1 MIRSRI
7 IGTGRAVPPKVLTND
22 DLSRMVDTSDAWI
35 VERTGIRQ
43 RHILDPSQAASD
55 LATQAARE
63 ACRKA
68 GVDPSAVDCIIV
80 GTVTGDCP
88 FPATATFVQKKLGA
102 PTGSCAFDLSAACA
116 GFLYGMSIADA
127 FIRVGQFKNVL
138 VIGVEVLSRI
148 VDWTDRSTCVL
159 FGDAAGAVLMT
170 AGDDTSAGRLLSTH
184 LFADGSQAE
193 ILWQPVGGSREPVT
207 PEAVAAKRQFV
218 QMNGREVYKH
228 AVRNM
233 AACAR
238 TALEANGY
246 SPDDVAWVIA
256 HQANLR
262 ILEGV
267 SDRVGIPMSR
277 FFTNVDR
284 YGNTSSASV
293 PTALDEAIEQGKLK
307 PDDLLLFAALGGGLA
322 WASAAVR
329 W

>member
-7 IGTGRAVPPKVLTND
+7 VGTGRAVPPKVLTND

-35 VERTGIRQ
+35 VERTGIRE
-43 RHILDPSQAASD
+43 RHILEPSLAASD
-55 LATQAARE
+55 LATE
-63 ACRKA
+63 AGRKACQRA
-68 GVDPSAVDCIIV
+68 GVDPGIVDCIII

-102 PTGSCAFDLSAACA
+102 AAGGCAFDLSAACA
-116 GFLYGMSIADA
+116 GFLYGVSIADA
-127 FIRVGQFKNVL
+127 FIRAGQFKNVL
-138 VIGVEVLSRI
+138 VVGVEVLSRI
-148 VDWTDRSTCVL
+148 IDWTDRATCVL

-170 AGDDTSAGRLLSTH
+170 AGDERSPGRILSTH
-184 LFADGSQAE
+184 LFAYGSLAE
-193 ILWQPVGGSREPVT
+193 ILWQPVGGSREPST
-207 PEAVAAKRQFV
+207 PEALAAKRQFV

-233 AACAR
+233 AAGAR
-238 TALEANGY
+238 TALEANGFT
-246 SPDDVAWVIA
+246 PDDVAWVVA

-267 SDRVGIPMSR
+267 SERVGIPMSR

-307 PDDLLLFAALGGGLA
+307 SNDLLLFAALGGGLA
-322 WASAAVR
+322 WASTAVR

>member
-1 MIRSRI
+1 VISSRI
-7 IGTGRAVPPKVLTND
+7 IGTGRAVPPRVVTNEE
-22 DLSRMVDTSDAWI
+22 LSRMVDTSDAWI
-35 VERTGIRQ
+35 IERTGIRQ
-43 RHILDPSQAASD
+43 RHILDPSLAASD
-55 LATQAARE
+55 LASDAARE

-68 GVDPSAVDCIIV
+68 GVDPATVDCIIV

-88 FPATATFVQKKLGA
+88 FPSTAAFVQKKLGA
-102 PTGSCAFDLSAACA
+102 RSGGCAFDLSAACA
-116 GFLYGMSIADA
+116 GFLYGLSIADA
-127 FIRVGQFKNVL
+127 FIRAGQYKTIA

-159 FGDAAGAVLMT
+159 FGDGAGAVLL
-170 AGDDTSAGRLLSTH
+170 AADDSGRRGVLSTH
-184 LFADGSQAE
+184 LYADGRLTD
-193 ILWQPVGGSREPVT
+193 ILWQPAGGSREPT
-207 PEAVAAKRQFV
+207 SPEVIAAKRHLV

-228 AVRNM
+228 AVKNM
-233 AACAR
+233 TAASKV
-238 TALEANGY
+238 ALESNGFAA
-246 SPDDVAWVIA
+246 SDVAWVIA

-267 SDRVGIPMSR
+267 SERIGIPMTR

-293 PTALDEAIEQGKLK
+293 PTALDEAVEQGKVK
-307 PDDLLLFAALGGGLA
+307 QGDLLVFAALGGGLA